1 MADRKITLNKTFTVD
16 LAGDSIWDKERTINP
31 KSVEVTGIT
40 LRESDYGDGDVY
52 WDATITHDGPWEIYT
67 DTGFVKGI
75 MELLGPGWEV
85 DFSEQGMQQDGLAH
99 FDIHDHPYEIK
110 NPLELEAN

>member
-16 LAGDSIWDKERTINP
+16 LAGDSIWSNENP
-31 KSVEVTGIT
+31 ASVEVTGIT
-40 LRESDYGDGDVY
+40 LRETDYGDGDVY

-67 DTGFVKGI
+67 DSGFTKGI
-75 MELLGPGWEV
+75 MELLGPGWEG

-99 FDIHDHPYEIK
+99 FDIHSHPYEIK

>member
-40 LRESDYGDGDVY
+40 LRAVSYSPVTLP
-52 WDATITHDGPWEIYT
+52 TICS
-67 DTGFVKGI
+67 V
-75 MELLGPGWEV
+75 
-85 DFSEQGMQQDGLAH
+85 
-99 FDIHDHPYEIK
+99 
-110 NPLELEAN
+110 

>member
-16 LAGDSIWDKERTINP
+16 LAGDSIWSNENP
-31 KSVEVTGIT
+31 ASVEVTGIT
-40 LRESDYGDGDVY
+40 LRETDYGDGDIY
-52 WDATITHDGPWEIYT
+52 WDAEITHNGPWEIYT

-75 MELLGPGWEV
+75 MELLGPGWEG

-99 FDIHDHPYEIK
+99 FDIFDHPDEIK
-110 NPLELEAN
+110 DPLKLEAN

>member
-52 WDATITHDGPWEIYT
+52 WDCLLYT
-67 DTGFVKGI
+67 SPSPRDLSTAR
-75 MELLGPGWEV
+75 MP
-85 DFSEQGMQQDGLAH
+85 SSA
-99 FDIHDHPYEIK
+99 
-110 NPLELEAN
+110 

>member
-40 LRESDYGDGDVY
+40 LRESDYGD
-52 WDATITHDGPWEIYT
+52 EC
-67 DTGFVKGI
+67 DTQASALCD
-75 MELLGPGWEV
+75 E
-85 DFSEQGMQQDGLAH
+85 D
-99 FDIHDHPYEIK
+99 
-110 NPLELEAN
+110 